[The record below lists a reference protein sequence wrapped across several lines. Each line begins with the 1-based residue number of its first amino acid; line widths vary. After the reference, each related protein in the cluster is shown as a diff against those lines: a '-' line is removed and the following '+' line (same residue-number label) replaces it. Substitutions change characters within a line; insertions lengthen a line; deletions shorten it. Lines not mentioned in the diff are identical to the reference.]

1 MTSASTALLS
11 RIGKG
16 QNILLLGMIIVF
28 LLVILNFWIVNRNN
42 NHERRYISHTNEIQ
56 VLSQQIAK
64 SASEAA
70 TGNLDAFD
78 ELSRSRQLIQINID
92 TLKNGHP
99 DSALPASPAEAA
111 GSLRAVD
118 DLWQLVNNNA
128 AAILS
133 NNSLVLS
140 LFDASNNFAS
150 SVSSIQAET
159 DKAVTRL
166 TQSGAPTQQVYIT
179 GRQLVLADRML
190 RRVTEILKGGTAAVS
205 ATDKFSRDAAFFER
219 VLSGLLNG
227 DPVLGISQVRNSSA
241 RSSLQKVM
249 QQFES
254 SKTDIET
261 ILAAST
267 DLSAVRAAADDI
279 LLDSE
284 DLFLRARE
292 LAITYRRMSETSLFP
307 SVGAGLLGSG
317 LFLLLLILFGWALLV
332 HQRNAARDTR
342 DVNQRNQDAILRL
355 MDELSSLADGDLTVQ
370 ATVTE
375 DITGSIAD
383 SVNYAVES
391 LRDLVTEIN
400 KTAQEVEASA
410 QETRATTTQLAESSN
425 HQAVQVRSAT
435 DTITNMSRSFDH
447 MAKRSL
453 ESADVA
459 QHSVEIASTGAN
471 KVQETIA
478 GMDTIRDQ
486 IQETSKRIKR
496 LGESSQE
503 IGDIVELINGIAE
516 QTNIL
521 ALNAAIQAASAGGA
535 GRGFAV
541 VADEVQRLAER
552 AANATRQIE
561 TLVETIRADTAE
573 AVMSMEST
581 TSEVVRGAKLAEE
594 AGDKLERMEKVSA
607 DLSALI
613 QSIATEAQSQSSA
626 ATEVAAMMTGIRDV
640 SIQTAEGTTHTAEV
654 VDHLADLVSKLRESV
669 ADFKLPE

>member
-1 MTSASTALLS
+1 MNT
-11 RIGKG
+11 K
-16 QNILLLGMIIVF
+16 NILDVFRRGGLQNYLMLGMIAVF
-28 LLVILNFWIVNRNN
+28 LLVILNFWTVNRNN
-42 NHERRYISHTNEIQ
+42 NFERRYIAHTNEIQ
-56 VLSQQIAK
+56 VLSQQVAK

-70 TGNLDAFD
+70 SGNLDAFD
-78 ELSRSRQLIQINID
+78 ELSRARQLIALNID
-92 TLKNGHP
+92 SLINGHAE
-99 DSALPASPAEAA
+99 SGLPASPNTVAR
-111 GSLRAVD
+111 SLDGVLQLWESVD
-118 DLWQLVNNNA
+118 GNCDN
-128 AAILS
+128 ILTK
-133 NNSLVLS
+133 NSLVLS
-140 LFDASNNFAS
+140 LFDAANNFAG
-150 SVSSIQAET
+150 SISTLQAET
-159 DKAVTRL
+159 DKAVTSL
-166 TQSGAPTQQVYIT
+166 TQSGAPTQQVYVS

-190 RRVTEILKGGTAAVS
+190 RRTTEILNGGEAAIS
-205 ATDKFSRDAAFFER
+205 ATDNLSRDTAFFER

-227 DPVLGISQVRNSSA
+227 DAVLGISQVRNTSA
-241 RSSLQKVM
+241 RASLQKVL
-249 QQFES
+249 QQYEN
-254 SKTDIET
+254 SKPDIDI

-267 DLSAVRAAADDI
+267 DLQVVRSAADEI
-279 LLDSE
+279 LLDSSDMFE
-284 DLFLRARE
+284 RARE
-292 LAITYRRMSETSLFP
+292 LAISYSRLSETSLFP
-307 SVGAGLLGSG
+307 SVATGLLGSG
-317 LFLLLLILFGWALLV
+317 LFLALLVLFGWALLV
-332 HQRNAARDTR
+332 DQRTAARDTK

-355 MDELSSLADGDLTVQ
+355 MDEMGSLAEGDLTVQ
-370 ATVTE
+370 VTVTE

-410 QETRATTTQLAESSN
+410 QETRATTTQLAESSS
-425 HQAVQVRSAT
+425 HQAVQVRGAS
-435 DTITNMSRSFDH
+435 DTIDKMSQSFDH

-459 QHSVEIASTGAN
+459 KSSVEIANTGAN

-478 GMDTIRDQ
+478 GMDTIREQ

-561 TLVETIRADTAE
+561 TLVETIQADTSE

-581 TSEVVRGAKLAEE
+581 TSEVVRGARLAED
-594 AGDKLERMEKVSA
+594 AGDTLERIEKVSI

-613 QSIATEAQSQSSA
+613 QGIATEAQSQSSV
-626 ATEVAAMMTGIRDV
+626 ATEVTTMMAGIRDV
-640 SIQTAEGTTHTAEV
+640 SIQTAEGTTHTAET

-669 ADFKLPE
+669 ADFKLPK